1 MFRGCVTALNQYFV
15 FVGDMEKH
23 LKLLAE
29 LTPDWL
35 SIHPIRKD
43 LYLKLNKTMDLSVVQ
58 DKLSRKIKEEER
70 K

>member
-1 MFRGCVTALNQYFV
+1 MCGCVPTLKLVFC

-43 LYLKLNKTMDLSVVQ
+43 FYLKLNKTMDLSVVQ
-58 DKLSRKIKEEER
+58 DKLSQKIKEEER

>member
-1 MFRGCVTALNQYFV
+1 
-15 FVGDMEKH
+15 MEKH